1 MLDFSTELGGRVRQM
16 LESEQ
21 VVWLTTV
28 GRDGTPQ
35 PRPVWF
41 LWDGSSVLIY
51 SRPDTYKLRHLT
63 RNRRVSLSFNSDPDA
78 HHVAVLTGEAAVVED
93 VPSGADNPDY
103 LGKYRAGIANIGM
116 TQESFGQAFS
126 VAIRVNLTRMRG
138 L

>member
-28 GRDGTPQ
+28 GREGTPQ

-51 SRPDTYKLRHLT
+51 SRPDTYKLRHLA
-63 RNRRVSLSFNSDPDA
+63 RNGRVSLSFNSDPDA
-78 HHVAVLTGEAAVVED
+78 HHFGVLTGDAQIVAD
-93 VPSGADNPDY
+93 VPRPDDHPEY
-103 LGKYRAGIANIGM
+103 LEKYRAGIARIGM
-116 TQESFGQAFS
+116 TPEGFGDDYS
-126 VAIRVNLTRMRG
+126 VAIRVTPTSMRG